1 MSGLV
6 RVRPGPVRFHSDCK
20 AFNSETSKCSLKS
33 CIVQAQELACKFL
46 ELRFE
51 ENHER
56 FKCATCK
63 LMGAELKTDWIR
75 TEFMK
80 DGTPVDVYKCQTCGA
95 LTALYQTDKAQRCR
109 KLSDVEIT
117 HNC

>member
-1 MSGLV
+1 MNGLV

-20 AFNSETSKCSLKS
+20 AFDTEHSRCKLKG
-33 CIVQAQELACKFL
+33 CIVQAQELACKSL
-46 ELRFE
+46 DLRFE
-51 ENHER
+51 DNHER
-56 FKCATCK
+56 FRCASCG
-63 LMGAELKTDWIR
+63 LMGAELKTEWIR